1 MTTNGRKMLKVK
13 KSKLK
18 QYKSEQFSKVYLADH
33 GTVIDEADWIWLQE
47 NEIGNKQSAW
57 LRGYKKFRKGKP

>member
-1 MTTNGRKMLKVK
+1 MPTNGRKMPKVK

-18 QYKSEQFSKVYLADH
+18 QYKSEQFSKVYLADD
-33 GTVIDEADWIWLQE
+33 GTVIDEGDWIWLQE

-57 LRGYKKFRKGKP
+57 LRGYNKFRKGKP